1 MNDIWPLNSL
11 AHMRR
16 KEKHM
21 NDPAA
26 IAAVLHSADVL
37 HLGMCD
43 DGWPYVTPVNFV
55 YDDGVILIHSARKGR
70 KMDILRR
77 NDRVCIQ
84 VETDTAL
91 VEPASPDNACQY
103 TMRFKSVIGFG
114 RAAIHTDTPTLTRGL
129 AALMARYSSRPF
141 RFPDAILDKT
151 AIIAVRL
158 DAVTGKQDGW
168 G

>member
-1 MNDIWPLNSL
+1 MHDVWPHNSRAL
-11 AHMRR
+11 MRR

-26 IAAVLHSADVL
+26 IAAVLRSADVL

-55 YDDGVILIHSARKGR
+55 LVDDRILIHSARKGR
-70 KMDILRR
+70 KMEMLRK

-91 VEPASPDNACQY
+91 VEPAAPDNACQY
-103 TMRFKSVIGFG
+103 TMRFRSVIGFG
-114 RAAIHTDTPTLTRGL
+114 RAVIHTDAATVQHGL
-129 AALMARYSSRPF
+129 EALMARYSSRQF
-141 RFPDAILDKT
+141 HFPAAVVEKT
-151 AIIAVRL
+151 AVIAVTL
-158 DAVTGKQDGW
+158 ETVTGKQDGW
-168 G
+168 E